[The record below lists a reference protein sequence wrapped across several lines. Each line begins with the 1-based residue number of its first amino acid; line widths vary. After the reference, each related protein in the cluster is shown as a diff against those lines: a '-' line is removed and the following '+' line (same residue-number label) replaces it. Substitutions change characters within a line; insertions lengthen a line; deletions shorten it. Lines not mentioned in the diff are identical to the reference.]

1 MCKLYKNK
9 ITSYQRSSQQATVAV
24 ENWAI
29 DLCSEFEKNMY
40 IVQKKPGQNEIIGEK
55 HWRETK
61 NFLISLPCLN
71 YHYQSLHLVSDRE
84 LT

>member
-40 IVQKKPGQNEIIGEK
+40 IVQKN
-55 HWRETK
+55 
-61 NFLISLPCLN
+61 
-71 YHYQSLHLVSDRE
+71 LVKMK
-84 LT
+84 